1 MAGFIEDNRVV
12 VLGSVAIVMVG
23 LMGSGF
29 LLGDGLRRAK
39 EADREVTVKGVS
51 ERDVTADIATWTVS
65 FSDNGPDLA
74 SVQRSVDR
82 QAQSVRKFFTE
93 AGFKPSDFTDSDI
106 SLMREQPRDAYGNP
120 LPENLTVSRS
130 IQLRTNDVMKARA
143 AYAKQADLLRAGVE
157 MGGGSVN
164 YTFTGL
170 NDLKPE
176 MIAEANRSARESAQQ
191 FANALR
197 IKDGGEMLG
206 LAAGQCAAK
215 VARRIALGQLVR
227 HRVAKDLPDKLQRPM
242 RLFVVLRRFIGADG
256 FENLER
262 LDFAHRAIAQRLCDK
277 A

>member
-1 MAGFIEDNRVV
+1 MAGFIEDNRFV

-51 ERDVTADIATWTVS
+51 ERDVTADIATWS
-65 FSDNGPDLA
+65 IRFSDTGNDLA
-74 SVQRSVDR
+74 SVQGSVDR
-82 QAQSVRKFFTE
+82 QAQAVRTFFTE

-106 SLMREQPRDAYGNP
+106 SLMRDQQRDAYGNP
-120 LPENLTVSRS
+120 LPESLTVSRT
-130 IQLRTNDVMKARA
+130 IQLRTDDVMKARA

-170 NDLKPE
+170 NGLKPD

-191 FANALR
+191 FANDSGASVGK
-197 IKDGGEMLG
+197 IKTASQGYFSISARDGVDCEYCDSSG
-206 LAAGQCAAK
+206 ANTPFQK
-215 VARRIALGQLVR
+215 V
-227 HRVAKDLPDKLQRPM
+227 RVVTTVAYEL
-242 RLFVVLRRFIGADG
+242 
-256 FENLER
+256 N
-262 LDFAHRAIAQRLCDK
+262 
-277 A
+277 